1 MLRSY
6 GTERLVFK
14 YSLKKIYSWKSKKAY
29 HAFLVTLTREYLESI
44 RLLAK
49 VKKDPLPSPHKFGR
63 IRRCLDR
70 LRLNGAELSE
80 NCRCQTKPWIGGFPQ
95 TAHWG
100 TKLIR
105 RDFLHKGLS
114 LVLSVSLFVKSV
126 LFGLGLKQDNG
137 VNHNE

>member
-14 YSLKKIYSWKSKKAY
+14 YSLKRIYSWKSFKAD

-80 NCRCQTKPWIGGFPQ
+80 NCRCQRKPWFGGTPKLPPDFVPL
-95 TAHWG
+95 AH
-100 TKLIR
+100 
-105 RDFLHKGLS
+105 
-114 LVLSVSLFVKSV
+114 
-126 LFGLGLKQDNG
+126 
-137 VNHNE
+137 